1 LGLEREISSGTEL
14 SVAKKCDLLAR
25 IVVQRPADVL
35 STVEGTMTLAEAVV
49 REAVKLTKQYSQEQ
63 PLQIGFLRG
72 LLRDGYVVSWS
83 EDTGQPELRAALPE
97 EIELPATDDE
107 VRATLEH
114 FQFTTPLGHL
124 EQAIEAQHIPWFQ
137 VIVNSVIGFGSSH
150 LDLHRLVPTFHLAET
165 AAPIGGLQSAS
176 LAPVMRGR

>member
-107 VRATLEH
+107 VRQLLNT
-114 FQFTTPLGHL
+114 FSSPRPLGTSNKPSRRNIFL
-124 EQAIEAQHIPWFQ
+124 
-137 VIVNSVIGFGSSH
+137 GFK
-150 LDLHRLVPTFHLAET
+150 
-165 AAPIGGLQSAS
+165 
-176 LAPVMRGR
+176 